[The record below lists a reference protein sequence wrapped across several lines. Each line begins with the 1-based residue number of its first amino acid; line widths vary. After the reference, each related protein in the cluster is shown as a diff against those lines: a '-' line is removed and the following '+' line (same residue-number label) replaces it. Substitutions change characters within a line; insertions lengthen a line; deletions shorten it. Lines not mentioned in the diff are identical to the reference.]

1 MSDKIV
7 KAETALEEARGG
19 VDRGVHTHGMV
30 SRYTDEER
38 EKLRALGG
46 LDEASDGDLD
56 MLATVAARTGLD
68 PFIKQIYL
76 VGRKTKTGGYRGE
89 PERWETKWTVQAG
102 IDGFRQVL
110 FRTADAKGVDCEISA
125 PRFYTADGVEVPF
138 WSSSLGEH
146 PEAAIVE
153 VSLGGRR
160 ATGIATWDEFASK
173 TSKGALTSMWKKFG
187 PTMLAKCAEAQAH
200 RKVNSLTAGLY
211 SPEEMMQATPAKATA
226 RRVENARGASGLRAA
241 LAPSKAPAN
250 EAPAPVAIEAA
261 EAVDVDDLQ
270 ILIDEINAATT
281 RGELA
286 EIMRVCQSNLTEAE
300 YAPVKAAGTA
310 RWEQLPAEDKEG
322 NNA

>member
-7 KAETALEEARGG
+7 KAEAALEEARST

-89 PERWETKWTVQAG
+89 PERWETKWTVQTG

-110 FRTADAKGVDCEISA
+110 FRTADVKGVDCEISA

-160 ATGIATWDEFASK
+160 ATGIATWDEFVK
-173 TSKGALTSMWKKFG
+173 KNSKGAVTQMWKQFG

-211 SPEEMMQATPAKATA
+211 APEEMMQATPAKATA
-226 RRVENARGASGLRAA
+226 RRIDQPTRGASGLRAA
-241 LAPSKAPAN
+241 LEKPADTPESTGDDATEGLSQAAFMGMGDIQRAETQEQLGAIMRDL
-250 EAPAPVAIEAA
+250 EASLDDAEYQVLA
-261 EAVDVDDLQ
+261 EA
-270 ILIDEINAATT
+270 
-281 RGELA
+281 G
-286 EIMRVCQSNLTEAE
+286 
-300 YAPVKAAGTA
+300 KA
-310 RWEQLPAEDKEG
+310 RWEELGQ
-322 NNA
+322 